1 MNGIF
6 FEITLTFLL
15 ATGLGIVARWLRQP
29 TILGYIVAGIVVGPL
44 GVLTLD
50 NPEVLDALAELGIAF
65 LLFLVGMEMRFD
77 ELRHVGRAALLTG
90 AGQIVFTSV
99 IGYGL
104 LRLLGYA
111 PLVSLYVAVA
121 LTFSSTIIVVKLLS
135 EKNALESLYGKIVV
149 GFLLVQD
156 FVALGFLILL
166 TSMPTGVPASLAALP
181 WAAIGLAF
189 AKGAALALVS
199 LAAGRWLMPGL
210 LKSVGRSQELVFLTS
225 LAWGLGFAA
234 LASHPALGLS
244 VEIGA
249 FVAGLALTGSFE
261 RHQIVARVK
270 SLRDFF
276 IVSFFIILGSKMAL
290 SDVRAVAW
298 PAALLSLFV
307 LVGNPLIVLAIM
319 GGLGFPARVSF
330 LSSVTVAQISEF
342 SLILMALGAKLGHV
356 GSEAVSLV
364 TVVGIVTI
372 AASSYLI
379 LHSDAV
385 YRLLR
390 APLRIFEF
398 GHRRRT
404 AKPAN
409 PPPKGHVVLVGC
421 HRMGHNILDSLREMH
436 KDFTVVDFNPEVVER
451 LGRRSIAAIYGDA
464 TDPEIA
470 ERAGLADARLVIS
483 TIPTFDDSLR
493 LLAFLGKRNPSAKR
507 ILTAEDEAEAV
518 ALYEHGADYVL
529 LPHFIGGLQLARTIQ
544 EDGSLAAL
552 KALKARDLE
561 IITNA
566 P

>member
-6 FEITLTFLL
+6 FEITLTLIL
-15 ATGLGIVARWLRQP
+15 ATGLGVVARWLRQP
-29 TILGYIVAGIVVGPL
+29 TILGYIVAGLVVGPL
-44 GVLTLD
+44 GILPIE

-77 ELRHVGRAALLTG
+77 ELRHVGKAALLTG
-90 AGQIVFTSV
+90 IGQIVFTST

-104 LRLLGYA
+104 VRLLGYA
-111 PLVSLYVAVA
+111 PLVALYVAVA

-166 TSMPTGVPASLAALP
+166 SSLPIGAPASLAALP
-181 WAAIGLAF
+181 WAVIGMAF
-189 AKGAALALVS
+189 AKGAALLIVS
-199 LAAGRWLMPGL
+199 LSAGRYVMPWL
-210 LKSVGRSQELVFLTS
+210 LKSVGRSQELIFLTA
-225 LAWGLGFAA
+225 LGWGLGLAA
-234 LASHPALGLS
+234 LASHPAVGLTI
-244 VEIGA
+244 EIGA
-249 FVAGLALTGSFE
+249 FVAGLALARSFE
-261 RHQIVARVK
+261 RHQITSRIK

-290 SDVRAVAW
+290 SDVRTVAW

-342 SLILMALGAKLGHV
+342 SLILMALGARLGHL

-372 AASSYLI
+372 AVSSYLI
-379 LHSDAV
+379 LYSDV
-385 YRLLR
+385 LYRLLR

-404 AKPAN
+404 AKLAG
-409 PPPKGHVVLVGC
+409 PPPKGHIVLIGC
-421 HRMGHNILDSLREMH
+421 HRMGHNILDSLREMR
-436 KDFTVVDFNPEVVER
+436 KDFVVVDFNPEVVER
-451 LGRRSIAAIYGDA
+451 LGRRGIDAVYGDA
-464 TDPEIA
+464 TDPEIV

-493 LLAFLGKRNPSAKR
+493 LLEFLAKRNPSAKR

-518 ALYEHGADYVL
+518 ALYERGADYVL

-544 EDGSLAAL
+544 EDGSLATL
-552 KALKARDLE
+552 QALKARDLE
-561 IITNA
+561 IITNS